1 MTALSIPAAGLPK
14 TAGVVAISPLTD
26 DSLDRAVCGGG
37 VRPLPRT
44 SAFEDH
50 GGCAGS
56 LASPVAIDLH
66 DMPPVMIHAGAD
78 ELLVGD
84 AELMT
89 NRLRHPACRPSRSR
103 RLKVLANRCFSAL
116 SQCSPSR
123 DSRRH
128 GPILSVF
135 VPKMDRGARRGT
147 HARVCSL
154 ITYERNGRLV
164 WESRNH

>member
-1 MTALSIPAAGLPK
+1 MTALSIPAAALPK

-56 LASPVAIDLH
+56 LASPVAIDFH

-123 DSRRH
+123 DSRRY

-135 VPKMDRGARRGT
+135 VPKMDRGARRG
-147 HARVCSL
+147 HPRAGV
-154 ITYERNGRLV
+154 LV
-164 WESRNH
+164 DNV

>member
-1 MTALSIPAAGLPK
+1 MDG
-14 TAGVVAISPLTD
+14 
-26 DSLDRAVCGGG
+26 
-37 VRPLPRT
+37 
-44 SAFEDH
+44 
-50 GGCAGS
+50 AGS
-56 LASPVAIDLH
+56 LASPVAIDFH

-89 NRLRHPACRPSRSR
+89 NR
-103 RLKVLANRCFSAL
+103 CFSAL

-123 DSRRH
+123 NSRRH